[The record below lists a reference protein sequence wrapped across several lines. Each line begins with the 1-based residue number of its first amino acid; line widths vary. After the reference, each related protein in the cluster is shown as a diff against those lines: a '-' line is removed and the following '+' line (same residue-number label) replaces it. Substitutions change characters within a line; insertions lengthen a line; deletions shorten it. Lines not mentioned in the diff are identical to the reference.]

1 MYFPKV
7 LLSNRYVFKRHIFF
21 WTNGRVLLLWAPFA
35 CWRAEADT
43 VSSVFWYL
51 AFVDGWS
58 SFNENNH
65 ANKYLTHRPLTST
78 VVDSRWDL
86 ILLPYRLMFL
96 LLLFPWMGPFC
107 HLIEAHGLGCET
119 AHEGIKRQ
127 VAEFPQPFTVQRSI
141 RMHRFLT
148 FYNLWV
154 SGLI

>member
-1 MYFPKV
+1 MYFQKV
-7 LLSNRYVFKRHIFF
+7 LLSNRYVFERNIFF
-21 WTNGRVLLLWAPFA
+21 GQNCSVLLLWVPWDETDNVNF
-35 CWRAEADT
+35 E
-43 VSSVFWYL
+43 FWYL
-51 AFVDGWS
+51 VFVDGCS

-65 ANKYLTHRPLTST
+65 ANKYPTHRPLTST

-96 LLLFPWMGPFC
+96 LLLFSRMGPFC

-127 VAEFPQPFTVQRSI
+127 VAEFPQPLTVRRSI